1 MDKKTRLTLA
11 WLAAFAAT
19 AATPL
24 PAAEIGWIDSI
35 DGSAPGVKLVRQGK
49 IEVAKPYSPLQTDD
63 VIELPDEQTRVVVSY
78 SDGKT
83 QRIAFKQ
90 SPFRIESRGAA
101 PSVPG
106 NLLKWVSGL
115 VAGDSQSPQQL
126 TAMTAMTA
134 RGTGNTPLSV
144 PYLTKRFFV
153 VAQQR
158 ALYFSWSDG
167 SAPFQLR
174 LIRLADNKEI
184 VSLSEIKTRTIMTPV
199 VDLAA
204 GDYRLE
210 VADAGGSVYEDQLRA
225 VAAAPT
231 FPESLQALPAASAK
245 LVAASWLAR
254 AESGMWVIEAMQQLK
269 ELSATDSTAGAVLQ
283 QIEKGAALNDG

>member
-1 MDKKTRLTLA
+1 MDKTTRLTLVG
-11 WLAAFAAT
+11 LACFV
-19 AATPL
+19 ATPL
-24 PAAEIGWIDSI
+24 IAAEIGWIDRI
-35 DGSAPGVKLVRQGK
+35 DGAAPGVKLVRQGK
-49 IEVAKPYSPLQTDD
+49 VETAKPYSPVQTDD
-63 VIELPDEQTRVVVSY
+63 VIELPDEKTSVVVTY

-83 QRIAFKQ
+83 QRIAFAQ
-90 SPFRIESRGAA
+90 SPFKVESRGAA

-115 VAGDSQSPQQL
+115 IAGDTQSPQRL
-126 TAMTAMTA
+126 TAMTA
-134 RGTGNTPLSV
+134 RGTGDAPLSV
-144 PYLTKRFFV
+144 PYLAKRFFV

-174 LIRLADNKEI
+174 LIRLADNREV
-184 VSLSEIKTRTIMTPV
+184 VSLSDIKTRAVVTPV

-225 VAAAPT
+225 VERAPV
-231 FPESLQALPAASAK
+231 FPESLAALPPASAK

-254 AESGMWVIEAMQQLK
+254 AESGLWVIEAMQQLK
-269 ELSATDSTAGAVLQ
+269 ELAKADSTAGTVLQ
-283 QIEKGAALNDG
+283 RLEQGATLSGD

>member
-1 MDKKTRLTLA
+1 MDKKTRVVLA
-11 WLAAFAAT
+11 LLASLVAT

-24 PAAEIGWIDSI
+24 SAAEIGWIDRI

-49 IEVAKPYSPLQTDD
+49 VEAAKPYSPVQTDD
-63 VIELPDEQTRVVVSY
+63 VIELPDDKTSVVVTY

-83 QRIAFKQ
+83 QRVAFAQ
-90 SPFRIESRGAA
+90 SPFKVENRGAA

-115 VAGDSQSPQQL
+115 IAGDSQSPQRL
-126 TAMTAMTA
+126 TAMTA
-134 RGTGNTPLSV
+134 RGAGDAPLSV
-144 PYLTKRFFV
+144 PYLAKRFFV

-158 ALYFSWSDG
+158 PLYFSWSDG

-174 LIRLADNKEI
+174 LIRLADNREI
-184 VSLSEIKTRTIMTPV
+184 VSLSEIKTRVVVTPV

-225 VAAAPT
+225 VERAPV
-231 FPESLQALPAASAK
+231 FPESLAALPPASAK

-269 ELSATDSTAGAVLQ
+269 ELAKTDSTAGAVLQ
-283 QIEKGAALNDG
+283 QLEKGAALN

>member
-1 MDKKTRLTLA
+1 MDKTTRLTLA
-11 WLAAFAAT
+11 WLAAFAA
-19 AATPL
+19 APL
-24 PAAEIGWIDSI
+24 VAAEIGWIDRI
-35 DGSAPGVKLVRQGK
+35 DGAAPGVKLVRQGK
-49 IEVAKPYSPLQTDD
+49 AVAAKPYSPVQTDD
-63 VIELPDEQTRVVVSY
+63 VIELPDEKTSVVVTY

-83 QRIAFKQ
+83 QRIAFAQ
-90 SPFRIESRGAA
+90 SPFKVENRGAA

-115 VAGDSQSPQQL
+115 IAGDSQSPQRL
-126 TAMTAMTA
+126 TAMTA
-134 RGTGNTPLSV
+134 RGTGDAPLSV
-144 PYLTKRFFV
+144 PYLAKRFFV

-184 VSLSEIKTRTIMTPV
+184 VSLSEIKTRAVVTPV

-225 VAAAPT
+225 VPAAPV
-231 FPESLQALPAASAK
+231 FPESLAALPPASAK

-254 AESGMWVIEAMQQLK
+254 AESGLWVIEAMQQLK
-269 ELSATDSTAGAVLQ
+269 ELAKTDSTAGAVLQ
-283 QIEKGAALNDG
+283 RLEQGAALN

>member
-11 WLAAFAAT
+11 WLVCFAAT
-19 AATPL
+19 ANTAL
-24 PAAEIGWIDSI
+24 VAAEIGWIDRI

-49 IEVAKPYSPLQTDD
+49 SAAAKPYSPVQTDD
-63 VIELPDEQTRVVVSY
+63 VIELPDEQTSVVVTY

-115 VAGDSQSPQQL
+115 IAGDSQSPQRL
-126 TAMTAMTA
+126 TAMTA

-225 VAAAPT
+225 VAAAPA
-231 FPESLQALPAASAK
+231 FPESLQPLSAASAK

-254 AESGMWVIEAMQQLK
+254 AESGLWVIEAMQQLK
-269 ELSATDSTAGAVLQ
+269 ELSKTDSTAGAVLQ
-283 QIEKGAALNDG
+283 RLEQGAALNDG

>member
-1 MDKKTRLTLA
+1 MDKKTRFRMALLA
-11 WLAAFAAT
+11 CLVAAPA
-19 AATPL
+19 L
-24 PAAEIGWIDSI
+24 AAEIGWIDRI
-35 DGSAPGVKLVRQGK
+35 DGSVPGVKLVRQGK
-49 IEVAKPYSPLQTDD
+49 AEAAKPYSPVQTDD
-63 VIELPDEQTRVVVSY
+63 VIELPDEKTSVVVTY

-115 VAGDSQSPQQL
+115 IAGDSQSPQRL
-126 TAMTAMTA
+126 TAMTA
-134 RGTGNTPLSV
+134 RGNGGAPLSV
-144 PYLTKRFFV
+144 PYLTKRFLV

-167 SAPFQLR
+167 SAPFHLR

-184 VSLSEIKTRTIMTPV
+184 VSLSEIKTRGITTPV
-199 VDLAA
+199 VDLAV

-210 VADAGGSVYEDQLRA
+210 VADADGSVYEDQLRA
-225 VAAAPT
+225 VASAPV

-269 ELSATDSTAGAVLQ
+269 ELSKTDSTAGAVLQ
-283 QIEKGAALNDG
+283 QLEKGVALN